1 MSKITTKAQARKR
14 LIEIEMKAF
23 RLLGGAYISLKDYE
37 GILKIT
43 RMRMKQLR
51 NKWYDMP
58 LPNAE
63 RRSNRIYP
71 IIKGK
76 TLEEIASGENPTID
90 NIGKPIDVML
100 LNEDELRRLV
110 LIKLAITA
118 CKGDWD
124 GFLT

>member
-1 MSKITTKAQARKR
+1 
-14 LIEIEMKAF
+14 
-23 RLLGGAYISLKDYE
+23 
-37 GILKIT
+37 
-43 RMRMKQLR
+43 
-51 NKWYDMP
+51 MP

-63 RRSNRIYP
+63 RKSNRIYP
-71 IIKGK
+71 IMQGK

-90 NIGKPIDVML
+90 NTAKPISVEL

-118 CKGDWD
+118 CKGDCD

>member
-1 MSKITTKAQARKR
+1 MC
-14 LIEIEMKAF
+14 
-23 RLLGGAYISLKDYE
+23 
-37 GILKIT
+37 
-43 RMRMKQLR
+43 
-51 NKWYDMP
+51 P

-63 RRSNRIYP
+63 RKSNRIYP
-71 IIKGK
+71 IMQGK
-76 TLEEIASGENPTID
+76 TLEEIAAGENPTID
-90 NIGKPIDVML
+90 NTAKVIDVME

>member
-1 MSKITTKAQARKR
+1 MC
-14 LIEIEMKAF
+14 
-23 RLLGGAYISLKDYE
+23 
-37 GILKIT
+37 
-43 RMRMKQLR
+43 
-51 NKWYDMP
+51 P

-63 RRSNRIYP
+63 RKSNRIYP
-71 IIKGK
+71 IMQGK

-90 NIGKPIDVML
+90 NTAKPISVEE

-110 LIKLAITA
+110 LIKLALTA